1 VTLRYRMFRALA
13 RLDFERPYPVLAIC
27 LVLAIASILYTR
39 ARLEFRTGQDDLVSG
54 QSRDTR
60 NYKRYAAEF
69 PDLDGLIVVVRADR
83 DPARAEQFADALAAR
98 LNRDRADVTSVFYKV
113 DTGALARNALLYM
126 GRADLRQLAGRI
138 RDYHAFIAGYAADP
152 TLQNFLALT
161 NAEASRAMTY
171 ELMSGLLGGKSP
183 PATSAAAAPG
193 KFDLAMLDAVLRGI
207 AAPSRQ
213 RAASPWDQLTAL
225 DGASGVLR
233 DGYLASDNGKY
244 LLMYVAPGDGRRDG
258 PDPVDVIEGDLDAT
272 RAQFPGLEAGMTGG
286 SALAHAEEQST
297 AHDIALA
304 SAIAIIANVLL
315 VVIPFGGIVEPA
327 FALTALLIGV
337 AWSFGF
343 TTLTV
348 GHLNLLSAVFTSILA
363 GIGINFPIH
372 MMARYDE
379 ARKLGRSSRESVEL
393 GVVNTGSGVVAS
405 ASIMALAFLMPVF
418 TDFRGIAELGLVS
431 AAGLFLCLMSAILV
445 FPALVAI
452 RDRNRPPRVVR
463 AAASPELASPRL
475 RRMYSRP
482 WLIIGGACAAT
493 ILAIPL
499 ATRLRFDQNLLK
511 LQADSTE
518 AVRYEQKLLKDSGR
532 SSWFAVAMAP
542 TPAQAE
548 RMAQEFRKLAVV
560 ADAETIRTYIPR
572 AQDEKR
578 AILASIKPAIE
589 SLTVAPPARPS
600 DPAALLREMNALRF
614 KLASA
619 GSSDPSGNAARTAG
633 LLDHA
638 IAAVRSNP
646 GAVAAYESAMA
657 ESLARRLAQFKLAL
671 DPGAVTEASLPKV
684 LRDRFIGKTG
694 AYLVQVYPRGD
705 IWEDAPLRRFVSALR
720 TVDPD
725 VTGPPVQTYAIAT
738 VMRRGYERAA
748 LLALAAV
755 FVFVFADFRN
765 LRDTAMATVP
775 LVFGGAWLLEA
786 MGALGWE
793 FNLANLFAVPIII
806 GTAVDNGVNMLY
818 RWREEGDR
826 SELILTRSVGKSV
839 TIASLTT
846 IAGFAALIPATHRG
860 ISSLGWVLSLGV
872 TLILAAT
879 LVVLP
884 AMFEIAGAQTGGAE
898 DAPEEPAQ
906 ASQRRASGGRRSG
919 MLAVVLMCLAA
930 TAAMMLSA
938 PAARAESAQSRS
950 AQMVTKAEALIR
962 EAGRTSPVNTDEI
975 YRAIK
980 ILRNAAQIDPKN
992 DAAYV
997 DMGFC
1002 YGVLRDG
1009 PTAVEMYAKAV
1020 RINPS
1025 AANFLELADIYM
1037 RVGQSSDALMA
1048 ANAGIA
1054 KNPHDARLWN
1064 AKGMALNDLVRID
1077 EAEQAFKQALKLD
1090 PSFTVAQRNLQAL
1103 EGKTTGRGSVAK
1115 H

>member
-13 RLDFERPYPVLAIC
+13 RLDFERPYLVLAIC
-27 LVLAIASILYTR
+27 ISLAIGSIAYTR

-54 QSRDTR
+54 NSRDTH
-60 NYKRYAAEF
+60 NYQRYAHEF

-83 DPARAEQFADALAAR
+83 EPLRAEQFADALAAK
-98 LNRDRADVTSVFYKV
+98 LERDKPDVTSVFYKV
-113 DTGALARNALLYM
+113 DTGALARNALLYLDTD
-126 GRADLRQLAGRI
+126 DLKQLAARI
-138 RDYHAFIAGYAADP
+138 DDYHAFIAGYAADP
-152 TLQNFLALT
+152 TLQNFFALT
-161 NAEASRAMTY
+161 NAEADRAMMS
-171 ELMSGLLGGKSP
+171 EMMSGLLGGKSHSG
-183 PATSAAAAPG
+183 SAGAPPG
-193 KFDLAMLDAVLRGI
+193 KLDLALLDSVLGGMASPPER
-207 AAPSRQ
+207 
-213 RAASPWDQLTAL
+213 RAASPWDQLTSS
-225 DGASGVLR
+225 DNASGVLR

-244 LLMYVAPGDGRRDG
+244 LLMYVAPGDGRPDG
-258 PDPVDVIEGDLDAT
+258 PDPVDVIERYLHET
-272 RAQFPGLEAGMTGG
+272 RARFPGLEAGMTGG

-304 SAIAIIANVLL
+304 AAIAIAANVLL

-327 FALTALLIGV
+327 FALAALLIGV

-379 ARKLGRSSRESVEL
+379 ARKLGRTSRESVEL
-393 GVVNTGSGVVAS
+393 GVVNTGAGVVAS

-418 TDFRGIAELGLVS
+418 TDFRGIAELGLIS
-431 AAGLFLCLMSAILV
+431 AAGLFLCLISAILV

-463 AAASPELASPRL
+463 AAASPETASPRL

-482 WLIIGGACAAT
+482 WLIIGAACAVTIVAT
-493 ILAIPL
+493 PF

-518 AVRYEQKLLKDSGR
+518 AVRFEQKLLKDSGR
-532 SSWFAVAMAP
+532 SSWFAVSMAP
-542 TPAQAE
+542 TSAQAE
-548 RMAQEFRKLAVV
+548 RLARQFRKLPVV
-560 ADAETIRTYIPR
+560 ADAETIETYIPR
-572 AQDEKR
+572 AQAGKR
-578 AILASIKPAIE
+578 AILASIKPAVE
-589 SLTVAPPARPS
+589 SLTVARPSHRS
-600 DPAALLREMNALRF
+600 DPAALLREMNALKF

-619 GSSDPSGNAARTAG
+619 GAADPSGSAARTAR
-633 LLDHA
+633 LLDGA
-638 IAAVRSNP
+638 IAAARRNP
-646 GAVAAYESAMA
+646 RAVAAYESAMA
-657 ESLARRLAQFKLAL
+657 ESLAARLAQFKLAL
-671 DPGAVTEASLPKV
+671 DPGTVTQASLPEV
-684 LRDRFIGKTG
+684 LRQRFIGKTG
-694 AYLVQVYPRGD
+694 AYLVQIYPRGD
-705 IWEDAPLRRFVSALR
+705 IWADAPLSRFVSSLR

-748 LLALAAV
+748 VLALIAV
-755 FVFVFADFRN
+755 FVFVFADFRS

-775 LVFGGAWLLEA
+775 LVFGGAWMLEA

-818 RWREEGDR
+818 RWREERDR

-879 LVVLP
+879 LLVLP
-884 AMFEIAGAQTGGAE
+884 AMFEIAGARSGGDGLAPAE
-898 DAPEEPAQ
+898 PAEEPP
-906 ASQRRASGGRRSG
+906 RRVAAGRRRSG
-919 MLAVVLMCLAA
+919 MLVIVLACIAA
-930 TAAMMLSA
+930 IFGAAPVHADSA
-938 PAARAESAQSRS
+938 HARS
-950 AQMVTKAEALIR
+950 ASMVTKAETLIR
-962 EAGRTSPVNTDEI
+962 EAGRSNPVDTDKI
-975 YRAIK
+975 YRAIA
-980 ILRNAAQIDPKN
+980 ILQNATKIDPKN
-992 DAAYV
+992 DAAFV
-997 DMGFC
+997 DLGFC

-1009 PTAVEMYAKAV
+1009 PTAVDMYTKAV

-1025 AANFLELADIYM
+1025 PDNFLELADIYM
-1037 RVGQSSDALMA
+1037 RVGQSADALMA
-1048 ANAGIA
+1048 ANAGIT
-1054 KNPHDARLWN
+1054 KNPRDARLWN
-1064 AKGMALNDLVRID
+1064 AKGMALNDLLRIE
-1077 EAEQAFKQALKLD
+1077 EAEQAFKHALKLD
-1090 PSFTVAQRNLQAL
+1090 PSFAVARQNLMVVQ
-1103 EGKTTGRGSVAK
+1103 GRISRGSAAAK

>member
-1 VTLRYRMFRALA
+1 VTLRYRIFRALA
-13 RLDFERPYPVLAIC
+13 RLDFERPYLVLAIC
-27 LVLAIASILYTR
+27 LALSIASIAYTR

-54 QSRDTR
+54 NSRDTG
-60 NYKRYAAEF
+60 NYKRYASEF

-83 DPARAEQFADALAAR
+83 EPARAEKFADALAAK
-98 LNRDRADVTSVFYKV
+98 LQRDKSDAASVFYKV
-113 DTGALARNALLYM
+113 DTGTLARNALLYLSTD
-126 GRADLRQLAGRI
+126 DLTQLAARI
-138 RDYHAFIAGYAADP
+138 RDYHGFIASYAADP
-152 TLQNFLALT
+152 TLQNFFALT
-161 NAEASRAMTY
+161 NAEANRAMMS
-171 ELMSGLLGGKSP
+171 EIMSGLLGGKNP
-183 PATSAAAAPG
+183 PATSAAPSG
-193 KFDLAMLDAVLRGI
+193 KLDLALLDSVLRGM
-207 AAPSRQ
+207 ASPRGRS
-213 RAASPWDQLTAL
+213 AASPWDRLTSL
-225 DGASGVLR
+225 DSASGVLR
-233 DGYLASDNGKY
+233 DGYLASENGKY
-244 LLMYVAPGDGRRDG
+244 LLMYVAPGDGRPDG
-258 PDPVDVIEGDLDAT
+258 PDPVDAIERYLHET

-286 SALAHAEEQST
+286 SALSHAEERST

-315 VVIPFGGIVEPA
+315 VVIPFGGLVEPA
-327 FALTALLIGV
+327 FALAALLVGV

-393 GVVNTGSGVVAS
+393 GVVNTGAGVVAS
-405 ASIMALAFLMPVF
+405 ACIMALAFLMPVF

-452 RDRNRPPRVVR
+452 RDRNRPPRMVR
-463 AAASPELASPRL
+463 AAASPEMAGPRL
-475 RRMYSRP
+475 RRLYSRP
-482 WLIIGGACAAT
+482 WLIIGAACTVT
-493 ILAIPL
+493 IAAIPL
-499 ATRLRFDQNLLK
+499 GARLHFDQNLLK

-518 AVRYEQKLLKDSGR
+518 AVRFEQKLLKDSGR
-532 SSWFAVAMAP
+532 SSWFAVSMAP
-542 TPAQAE
+542 TGAQAE
-548 RMAQEFRKLAVV
+548 RMAQEFRKLPVV
-560 ADAETIRTYIPR
+560 ADAETIRTYIPS

-578 AILASIKPAIE
+578 AVLASIKPAIE
-589 SLTVAPPARPS
+589 SVKVARPAHPS
-600 DPAALLREMNALRF
+600 DPTALLREMNALKF

-619 GSSDPSGNAARTAG
+619 GSADPSGGVARTAR
-633 LLDHA
+633 LLDLA
-638 IAAVRSNP
+638 LAAVKSGP
-646 GAVAAYESAMA
+646 SAVETYESAMA
-657 ESLARRLAQFKLAL
+657 DSLASRLAQFKLAL

-694 AYLVQVYPRGD
+694 AYLVQIYPRGD
-705 IWEDAPLRRFVSALR
+705 IWADAPLKRFVSSLR

-738 VMRRGYERAA
+738 VMRRGYEHAA
-748 LLALAAV
+748 LLALLAV
-755 FVFVFADFRN
+755 FVFVFADFRS

-775 LVFGGAWLLEA
+775 LVFGGAWMLEA

-818 RWREEGDR
+818 RWREERDQ

-879 LVVLP
+879 LLVLP
-884 AMFEIAGAQTGGAE
+884 AMFEIVGARTGGSSL
-898 DAPEEPAQ
+898 APEEPATEE
-906 ASQRRASGGRRSG
+906 SPRRAASGRRSG
-919 MLAVVLMCLAA
+919 MLVIMLACLAA
-930 TAAMMLSA
+930 MLGAPPAHADSA
-938 PAARAESAQSRS
+938 HTRS
-950 AQMVTKAEALIR
+950 AQMVTQAETLIR
-962 EAGRTSPVNTDEI
+962 EAGRADPVDTDKI

-980 ILRNAAQIDPKN
+980 ILQNAAQLDPNN

-1009 PTAVEMYAKAV
+1009 PTAVDMYTKAA

-1025 AANFLELADIYM
+1025 PGNFLELADIYL
-1037 RVGQSSDALMA
+1037 RVGQPSDALMA
-1048 ANAGIA
+1048 ANAGLT
-1054 KNPHDARLWN
+1054 KNPRDARLWN
-1064 AKGMALNDLVRID
+1064 AKGMALNDLTRGKD
-1077 EAEQAFKQALKLD
+1077 AAQAFKHALKLD
-1090 PSFTVAQRNLQAL
+1090 PSFAVARQNLGAI
-1103 EGKTTGRGSVAK
+1103 EGRIPTPGSAIK

>member
-13 RLDFERPYPVLAIC
+13 RLDFERPY
-27 LVLAIASILYTR
+27 LVLAVCLALSIASIAYTR
-39 ARLEFRTGQDDLVSG
+39 AKLEFRTGQDDLVSG
-54 QSRDTR
+54 DSRDTR
-60 NYKRYAAEF
+60 NYKRYASEF

-83 DPARAEQFADALAAR
+83 EPARAENFADTLAVR
-98 LNRDRADVTSVFYKV
+98 LNRDRPDVTSVFYKV
-113 DTGALARNALLYM
+113 DSGALARNALLYLSTDDLK
-126 GRADLRQLAGRI
+126 RLADRI

-152 TLQNFLALT
+152 TLQNFFALT
-161 NAEASRAMTY
+161 NAEANRAMTS
-171 ELMSGLLGGKSP
+171 ELMSGLLGGKNSA
-183 PATSAAAAPG
+183 PASAGAPG
-193 KFDLAMLDAVLRGI
+193 KLDLALLDAVLRGI
-207 AAPSRQ
+207 ASSPGKP
-213 RAASPWDQLTAL
+213 AASPWDQITAL

-244 LLMYVAPGDGRRDG
+244 LLMYVAPGDGRPNG
-258 PDPVDVIEGDLDAT
+258 PDPVDAIEADLEAT
-272 RAQFPGLEAGMTGG
+272 RTHFPGLEAGMTGG

-304 SAIAIIANVLL
+304 SAIAVIANVLL

-343 TTLTV
+343 TTLAV

-405 ASIMALAFLMPVF
+405 ACIMALAFLMPVF

-431 AAGLFLCLMSAILV
+431 AAGLFLCLISAILV

-463 AAASPELASPRL
+463 QAASPEAAHPWLS
-475 RRMYSRP
+475 RMYSRP
-482 WLIIGGACAAT
+482 WLIIGAACAVT
-493 ILAIPL
+493 IFAVPF

-518 AVRYEQKLLKDSGR
+518 AVQFEQKLLKDSGR
-532 SSWFAVAMAP
+532 SSWFAVSMAS

-548 RMAQEFRKLAVV
+548 RMAQQFRKLAVV
-560 ADAETIRTYIPR
+560 ADAETLRTYVPG

-578 AILASIKPAIE
+578 AILASMKPAID
-589 SLTVAPPARPS
+589 SLAVARPDRPS
-600 DPAALLREMNALRF
+600 DPAALLREMSALKF
-614 KLASA
+614 KLGSA
-619 GSSDPSGNAARTAG
+619 GAADPSGGAARTAR
-633 LLDHA
+633 LLDRA
-638 IAAVRSNP
+638 IATVRSNP
-646 GAVAAYESAMA
+646 GAVAAFETAMA
-657 ESLARRLAQFKLAL
+657 QSLVRRLSEFKLAL
-671 DPGAVTEASLPKV
+671 DPAVVTEASLPKV
-684 LRDRFIGKTG
+684 LRDRFIGKRG

-705 IWEDAPLRRFVSALR
+705 IWADAPLKRFVNSLR

-748 LLALAAV
+748 LLALIAV
-755 FVFVFADFRN
+755 FVFVFGDFRS

-818 RWREEGDR
+818 RWREEGDGP
-826 SELILTRSVGKSV
+826 ELILIRSVGKSV

-884 AMFEIAGAQTGGAE
+884 AMFEIAGARRS
-898 DAPEEPAQ
+898 DAGLPGEELAPP
-906 ASQRRASGGRRSG
+906 RRAAGSSRSG
-919 MLAVVLMCLAA
+919 MLMIVLACVTAVLAA
-930 TAAMMLSA
+930 AA
-938 PAARAESAQSRS
+938 PARADSAQSRS
-950 AQMVTKAEALIR
+950 AQMVTRAEAIIR
-962 EAGRTSPVNTDEI
+962 EAGKTNPPDTDKI
-975 YRAIK
+975 YQAIK
-980 ILRNAAQIDPKN
+980 VLKNATQIDPNN
-992 DAAYV
+992 DSAYV
-997 DMGFC
+997 DLGFC

-1009 PTAVEMYAKAV
+1009 PTAVDMYNKAV

-1054 KNPHDARLWN
+1054 KNSHDARLWN
-1064 AKGMALNDLVRID
+1064 AKGMALNDLLRID

-1090 PSFTVAQRNLQAL
+1090 PSFAVARSNLDAL
-1103 EGKTTGRGSVAK
+1103 EAKSTAKGSAAR

>member
-1 VTLRYRMFRALA
+1 MTLRYRMFRALA
-13 RLDFERPYPVLAIC
+13 RLDFERPY
-27 LVLAIASILYTR
+27 LVLAVCLALSIASIVYTG

-54 QSRDTR
+54 DSRDTR
-60 NYKRYAAEF
+60 NYKRYANEF

-83 DPARAEQFADALAAR
+83 EPARAEKFADALAAR
-98 LNRDRADVTSVFYKV
+98 LNRDRPDVTSVFYKV
-113 DTGALARNALLYM
+113 DTGALARNALLYLSTDDLKHL
-126 GRADLRQLAGRI
+126 ADRI

-152 TLQNFLALT
+152 TLQNFFALT
-161 NAEASRAMTY
+161 NAEANRAMTS
-171 ELMSGLLGGKSP
+171 ELMSGLLGGKNPSG
-183 PATSAAAAPG
+183 AAAAASG
-193 KFDLAMLDAVLRGI
+193 KLDLALLDAVLRGL
-207 AAPSRQ
+207 APPPGH

-225 DGASGVLR
+225 DGASGVLS

-244 LLMYVAPGDGRRDG
+244 LLMYVAPGDGRPHG
-258 PDPVDVIEGDLDAT
+258 PDPVDVIEGDLRAT
-272 RAQFPGLEAGMTGG
+272 GAQFPGLEAGMTGG

-315 VVIPFGGIVEPA
+315 VVIPFGGIVEPV

-343 TTLTV
+343 TTLAV

-393 GVVNTGSGVVAS
+393 GVINTGSGVVAS
-405 ASIMALAFLMPVF
+405 ACIMALAFLMPVF

-431 AAGLFLCLMSAILV
+431 AAGLFLCLISAILV

-463 AAASPELASPRL
+463 QAASPATAHPRL
-475 RRMYSRP
+475 SKMYSRP
-482 WLIIGGACAAT
+482 WLIIGAACAVT
-493 ILAIPL
+493 IVAVPF

-518 AVRYEQKLLKDSGR
+518 AVRFEQKLLKDSGR
-532 SSWFAVAMAP
+532 SSWFAVSMAP
-542 TPAQAE
+542 TSARAE
-548 RMAQEFRKLAVV
+548 QMAQDFRKLAVV
-560 ADAETIRTYIPR
+560 ADAETIRTYVPS

-578 AILASIKPAIE
+578 AILASIKPVID
-589 SLTVAPPARPS
+589 SLKVARSARRS
-600 DPAALLREMNALRF
+600 DPAALLREMNALKF
-614 KLASA
+614 KLGSA
-619 GSSDPSGNAARTAG
+619 GAADPSGGAARTAR
-633 LLDHA
+633 LLDRA
-638 IAAVRSNP
+638 IAAVKSNP
-646 GAVAAYESAMA
+646 GAVASYESAMA
-657 ESLARRLAQFKLAL
+657 ASLAQRLAQFKLAL
-671 DPGAVTEASLPKV
+671 NPAMVTEASLPKI
-684 LRDRFIGKTG
+684 LRERFIGKTG

-705 IWEDAPLRRFVSALR
+705 IWADAPLKRFVSSLR

-748 LLALAAV
+748 LLALIAV
-755 FVFVFADFRN
+755 FVFVFADFRS

-818 RWREEGDR
+818 RWREEGDGP
-826 SELILTRSVGKSV
+826 ELILTRSVGKSV

-884 AMFEIAGAQTGGAE
+884 AMFEIAGARRSGAGPA
-898 DAPEEPAQ
+898 DEEPAD
-906 ASQRRASGGRRSG
+906 APPRHAWAGRRSG
-919 MLAVVLMCLAA
+919 MLLAVLVCLTAVL
-930 TAAMMLSA
+930 TAA
-938 PAARAESAQSRS
+938 PACADSAQSTS

-962 EAGRTSPVNTDEI
+962 DAGRANPVNTDKI
-975 YRAIK
+975 YQALK
-980 ILRNAAQIDPKN
+980 ILHSAAQIDPKN

-1002 YGVLRDG
+1002 YGVLHDG
-1009 PTAVEMYAKAV
+1009 ATAVDMYTKAV
-1020 RINPS
+1020 HLNPS

-1037 RVGQSSDALMA
+1037 RVGQSGDALMA
-1048 ANAGIA
+1048 ANAGIS

-1064 AKGMALNDLVRID
+1064 AKGMALNDLLRID
-1077 EAEQAFKQALKLD
+1077 EAEQAFKQALKLE
-1090 PSFTVAQRNLQAL
+1090 PSFTVARRNLDAL
-1103 EGKTTGRGSVAK
+1103 EAKSSGRGGVAR

>member
-13 RLDFERPYPVLAIC
+13 RLDFERPYLVLAIC
-27 LVLAIASILYTR
+27 LALSIASIAYTG

-54 QSRDTR
+54 DSRDTH
-60 NYKRYAAEF
+60 NYRRYANEF

-83 DPARAEQFADALAAR
+83 EPERAEKFADALAAK
-98 LNRDRADVTSVFYKV
+98 LQRDKPNVTSVFYKV
-113 DTGALARNALLYM
+113 DTGALARNALLYLSTDDLKHL
-126 GRADLRQLAGRI
+126 ADRI
-138 RDYHAFIAGYAADP
+138 SRYHSFIAGYAADP
-152 TLQNFLALT
+152 TLQNFFALT
-161 NAEASRAMTY
+161 NAEANRAMTS
-171 ELMSGLLGGKSP
+171 ELMSGLLGGKGRAASDAAPAGKLDLALLDSVLAGIASP
-183 PATSAAAAPG
+183 PG
-193 KFDLAMLDAVLRGI
+193 K
-207 AAPSRQ
+207 

-258 PDPVDVIEGDLDAT
+258 PDPVDVIEGDLRAT

-327 FALTALLIGV
+327 FALTALLVGV

-343 TTLTV
+343 TTLAV

-405 ASIMALAFLMPVF
+405 ACIMALAFLMPVF

-431 AAGLFLCLMSAILV
+431 AAGLFLCLISAILV

-452 RDRNRPPRVVR
+452 RDRNRPPRAVR
-463 AAASPELASPRL
+463 AAAVPETASPRL
-475 RRMYSRP
+475 SRMYSRP
-482 WLIIGGACAAT
+482 WLIIGAACVVT
-493 ILAIPL
+493 IFAIPL

-518 AVRYEQKLLKDSGR
+518 AVRFEQKLLKDSGR
-532 SSWFAVAMAP
+532 SSWFAVSMAP

-548 RMAQEFRKLAVV
+548 RMAQQFRKLAVV
-560 ADAETIRTYIPR
+560 ADAETIRTYVPR
-572 AQDEKR
+572 AQERKR
-578 AILASIKPAIE
+578 AILGSIKPEIDT
-589 SLTVAPPARPS
+589 LKVATPPGPS
-600 DPAALLREMNALRF
+600 DPAALLREMSALKF

-619 GSSDPSGNAARTAG
+619 GAADPSGSAARTAR
-633 LLDHA
+633 LLDPA
-638 IAAVRSNP
+638 IAALKSSP
-646 GAVAAYESAMA
+646 DTVARYESAMA
-657 ESLARRLAQFKLAL
+657 ESLERRLAQFRLAL
-671 DPGAVTEASLPKV
+671 DPAVVTEASLPEV
-684 LRDRFIGKTG
+684 LRERFIGKTG

-705 IWEDAPLRRFVSALR
+705 IWADAPLKRFVSSLR
-720 TVDPD
+720 SVDPD

-748 LLALAAV
+748 LLALIAV
-755 FVFVFADFRN
+755 FVFVFADFRS

-818 RWREEGDR
+818 RWREEGDGP
-826 SELILTRSVGKSV
+826 ELILTRSVGKSV

-879 LVVLP
+879 MVVLP
-884 AMFEIAGAQTGGAE
+884 AMFEIVGARRAGARPAG
-898 DAPEEPAQ
+898 DEPAQ
-906 ASQRRASGGRRSG
+906 PSPRRVSAGGRSG
-919 MLAVVLMCLAA
+919 MLLIVLACITAVVAA
-930 TAAMMLSA
+930 AS
-938 PAARAESAQSRS
+938 ARADSTQSKSAQI
-950 AQMVTKAEALIR
+950 VTQAEGLIR
-962 EAGRTSPVNTDEI
+962 EAGKSNPVNTDEI

-980 ILRNAAQIDPKN
+980 LLQQAARIDPNN
-992 DAAYV
+992 DGAYV

-1009 PTAVEMYAKAV
+1009 PTAVDMYNKAV

-1064 AKGMALNDLVRID
+1064 AKGMALNDLGRID
-1077 EAEQAFKQALKLD
+1077 EAERAFKQALKID
-1090 PSFTVAQRNLQAL
+1090 PSFTVAHRNLEAL
-1103 EGKTTGRGSVAK
+1103 EGKAKGRASTAR